1 MVGVSTAVSM
11 FDKLLSCEVVL
22 LLRRHSC
29 VLVDFVCI
37 IHLTAIAHVI
47 DPMFDLC
54 PDMKRERE
62 SQFLDQFRH
71 STAASSLL
79 FDYV

>member
-1 MVGVSTAVSM
+1 M

-29 VLVDFVCI
+29 VLVEFVCI

-54 PDMKRERE
+54 PDIKKRERE
-62 SQFLDQFRH
+62 RGSFWISSDTALRH
-71 STAASSLL
+71 LFLL